1 MNKKTNMKMVIVLAG
16 VALIVFLSMITH
28 SYYQNVLKQIE
39 VAGMEESRSYK
50 YHYVLIVDDCEMQFW
65 KDVYESMKAEAE
77 KQDAL
82 VELMGRSL
90 SSDMEIENFMDM
102 SIAAK
107 VDGIVLEYTGDH
119 RLSDRIEEASRAG
132 IPVVTVLKDAPATSR
147 ESYVGINSYQLG
159 QQYGELVMELA
170 RKNRDGAEVM
180 VLTHDSGND
189 GSQSQIL
196 EQINNFVVTSPDV
209 GGRIHVTRENIQSTG
224 KVDADEALRNIFFRQ
239 EGAPDILICM
249 DSVDT
254 EAAYQAMIDY
264 NKVGEIQLV
273 GYYQSPTILNA
284 VEKGNI
290 PATLVLNTE
299 QMGLDC
305 VRALTDYRREGRV
318 NSYYSVDFSFVTSE
332 NVQEFMKS
340 E

>member
-1 MNKKTNMKMVIVLAG
+1 M
-16 VALIVFLSMITH
+16 FLSMITH

-107 VDGIVLEYTGDH
+107 VDGIVLEYTGGH

-239 EGAPDILICM
+239 EGGAGHPDLYGLGGHGGRLPGHDRLQQGGG
-249 DSVDT
+249 DSAGGVLSV
-254 EAAYQAMIDY
+254 AHHI
-264 NKVGEIQLV
+264 KRCGEGQYPRDPGAEHGADGAGLRPGADGLPQGGPRQLLLQR
-273 GYYQSPTILNA
+273 GFQLCD
-284 VEKGNI
+284 
-290 PATLVLNTE
+290 
-299 QMGLDC
+299 Q
-305 VRALTDYRREGRV
+305 
-318 NSYYSVDFSFVTSE
+318 
-332 NVQEFMKS
+332 
-340 E
+340 